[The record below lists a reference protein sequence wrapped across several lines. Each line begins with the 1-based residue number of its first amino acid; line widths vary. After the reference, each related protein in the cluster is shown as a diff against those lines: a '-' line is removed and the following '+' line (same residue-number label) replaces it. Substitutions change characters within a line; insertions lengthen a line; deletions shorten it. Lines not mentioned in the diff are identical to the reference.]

1 MISFIDTDRHPIETL
16 KEAFRT
22 PDILLTEREKIIIL
36 EYSGSLYLIK
46 TNGKTKIMTK
56 KLQQKK
62 LHLVSLGCTKNLVDS
77 EVMLGRLKE
86 YEISDDPTTADVIIV
101 NTCGFIDAAKE
112 ESINTVLSLHDER
125 KEDSILVMSG
135 CLTERYREEMQTNM
149 PEIDIFT
156 GVGDY
161 EKIDQLIANK
171 QSTFSPEVYLAT
183 ENSGRVITGS
193 NYHAY
198 IKIAEGCN
206 QVCSFCAI
214 PSFKGKLHSRSLSS
228 IVKEVNMLVKDGYYD
243 FSFISQDSSS
253 YGRDMKMSDGLIEL
267 IKGVEA
273 VEGIRSARILYLY
286 PSTTTFELIDAIADS
301 NVFQTYYDMP
311 IQHIDNAVL
320 KTMKR
325 GFGEKKTIELLEYMK
340 SKPNAFLR
348 TSLIAGHP
356 GEDEM
361 SFEKL
366 VSFMKDFK
374 FDRFNTFHYSNEETT
389 SAYTLD
395 QISQEIID
403 ERADILG
410 SIAEA
415 NTLTSLQSMIG
426 QSFTVAIDG
435 ESDEHEYL
443 LTARPLNWAVDI
455 DGEILINDT
464 SDLKIEYAKLY
475 EAKVTGLA
483 GSQLLA
489 TLTKPC

>member
-1 MISFIDTDRHPIETL
+1 MKS
-16 KEAFRT
+16 
-22 PDILLTEREKIIIL
+22 
-36 EYSGSLYLIK
+36 
-46 TNGKTKIMTK
+46 
-56 KLQQKK
+56 KK

-86 YEISDDPTTADVIIV
+86 YEITDDNTQADVIIV

-112 ESINTVLSLHDER
+112 ESINTVLSLHEER
-125 KEDSILVMSG
+125 KENSILVMSG
-135 CLTERYREEMQTNM
+135 CLSERYKEELQADM

-161 EKIDQLIANK
+161 EKIDQLIASK

-183 ENSGRVITGS
+183 ETSGRVITGS

-206 QVCSFCAI
+206 QACSFCAI

-228 IVKEVNMLVKDGYYD
+228 IVKEVENLVSEGFYD

-253 YGRDMKMSDGLIEL
+253 YGRDMGLKDGLVEL

-273 VEGIRSARILYLY
+273 IEGVKSARILYLY
-286 PSTTTFELIDAIADS
+286 PSTTTFELVDAIADS
-301 NVFQTYYDMP
+301 GVFQTYYDMP
-311 IQHIDNAVL
+311 IQHIDDAML

-340 SKPNAFLR
+340 SKPGAFLR
-348 TSLIAGHP
+348 TSVIAGHP
-356 GEDEM
+356 GESEE
-361 SFEKL
+361 SFQRL
-366 VSFMKDFK
+366 CDFMENFE

-389 SAYTLD
+389 AAYNMD
-395 QISQEIID
+395 QVDEETID
-403 ERADILG
+403 QRAQLLG
-410 SIAEA
+410 EIAEA
-415 NTLTSLQSMIG
+415 STLKSLEKMVG
-426 QSFTVAIDG
+426 QTLTVAIDG

-443 LTARPLNWAVDI
+443 LSARPLIWAVDI

-464 SDLKIEYAKLY
+464 SDLPIEYGKTY
-475 EAKVTGLA
+475 EAKITELVGT
-483 GSQLLA
+483 QLLA
-489 TLTKPC
+489 TLIRAL

>member
-1 MISFIDTDRHPIETL
+1 MNT
-16 KEAFRT
+16 
-22 PDILLTEREKIIIL
+22 
-36 EYSGSLYLIK
+36 
-46 TNGKTKIMTK
+46 
-56 KLQQKK
+56 KK

-86 YEISDDPTTADVIIV
+86 YEITDDNTQADVIIV

-112 ESINTVLSLHDER
+112 ESINTVLNLHDER
-125 KEDSILVMSG
+125 KENSILVMSG
-135 CLTERYREEMQTNM
+135 CLTERYKEELQADM

-161 EKIDQLIANK
+161 EKIDELIASK

-183 ENSGRVITGS
+183 ETSGRVITGS

-206 QVCSFCAI
+206 QSCSFCAI

-228 IVKEVNMLVKDGYYD
+228 IIKELENLVAQGFYD

-253 YGRDMKMSDGLIEL
+253 YGRDMKLSDGLIDL
-267 IKGVEA
+267 IKSVEA
-273 VEGIRSARILYLY
+273 IEGVLSARILYLY
-286 PSTTTFELIDAIADS
+286 PSTTTFALIDAISDS
-301 NVFQTYYDMP
+301 PVFQTYFDMP
-311 IQHIDNAVL
+311 IQHIDDTVL

-356 GEDEM
+356 GESDE
-361 SFEKL
+361 SFERL
-366 VSFMKDFK
+366 CEFMKTFE

-389 SAYTLD
+389 SAYTLEQID
-395 QISQEIID
+395 QETID
-403 ERADILG
+403 ARAEALG
-410 SIAEA
+410 EIAEQ
-415 NTLTSLQSMIG
+415 NTLASLQKMVG
-426 QSFTVAIDG
+426 QTLTVVIDG

-443 LTARPLNWAVDI
+443 LSARPLSWAVDI

-464 SDLKIEYAKLY
+464 SDLPIEYGKLY
-475 EAKVTGLA
+475 QAKITELA
-483 GSQLLA
+483 GTQLLA
-489 TLTKPC
+489 TLIKPSI